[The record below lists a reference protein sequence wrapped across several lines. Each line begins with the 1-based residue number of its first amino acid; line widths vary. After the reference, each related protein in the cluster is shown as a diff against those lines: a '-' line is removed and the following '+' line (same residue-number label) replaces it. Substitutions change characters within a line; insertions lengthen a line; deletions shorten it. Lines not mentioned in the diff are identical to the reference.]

1 MDRRK
6 GEVKNDEWHLVFCFA
21 EKDHAEKFKAR
32 FAGEW
37 LDPATRG
44 MGSRWHLLREPSRN
58 FIEGRRLR
66 MTEAGGA

>member
-21 EKDHAEKFKAR
+21 EKDHAEKFKSR

-37 LDPATRG
+37 FDPTTRG
-44 MGSRWHLLREPSRN
+44 QGISLASSERAKAEILLR
-58 FIEGRRLR
+58 
-66 MTEAGGA
+66 GGALE